1 MQEPTSMQDWLLE
14 MRQARNLEAVLAD
27 MPYARRIGVS
37 AVHDARGWCFTLAPN
52 DHNVGNV
59 LLQAVHGG
67 VVAAFME
74 TAATLD
80 AMLAVKTARLPRI
93 IDFSI
98 DYLRPARQV
107 PTHARCEL
115 LREGSRMANVRVRA
129 WQGEEETLVATARM
143 HFVLDAI

>member
-1 MQEPTSMQDWLLE
+1 MQEPASMQDWLME

-37 AVHDARGWCFTLAPN
+37 AIHDAQGWCFTLAAN

-80 AMLAVKTARLPRI
+80 AMLAVKTARLPKI

-98 DYLRPARQV
+98 DYLRPAKLKA
-107 PTHARCEL
+107 THARCEL
-115 LREGSRMANVRVRA
+115 LREGSRLANVRVRA
-129 WQGEEETLVATARM
+129 WQEDEANPVATARM
-143 HFVLDAI
+143 HFMLDSV